1 MMKETKNVPQPLDDE
16 DLGETTGGTFFG
28 MQAPVIT
35 MENPIVMKD
44 QLEETVCTRCGKI
57 RSVPVGTSKCSC
69 GGRLEK
75 HIKSASAFTVK
86 L

>member
-1 MMKETKNVPQPLDDE
+1 MKEIKNAPQPLDDE

-28 MQAPVIT
+28 MQPPVIT

-44 QLEETVCTRCGKI
+44 QLEETICTRCGKV
-57 RSVPVGTSKCSC
+57 RSVPVGTKNCVC
-69 GGRLEK
+69 GGRLQK
-75 HIKSASAFTVK
+75 HTKSASGFTVK

>member
-28 MQAPVIT
+28 MQSPAIT
-35 MENPIVMKD
+35 MENRIIMKD
-44 QLEETVCTRCGKI
+44 QLEETICTRCGKI
-57 RSVPVGTSKCSC
+57 RSVPVGTRRCSC
-69 GGRLEK
+69 GGILEK
-75 HIKSASAFTVK
+75 YAKSDSPFIVK

>member
-1 MMKETKNVPQPLDDE
+1 MKENTNAPQLLDDDE
-16 DLGETTGGTFFG
+16 LGETTGGTFFG
-28 MQAPVIT
+28 MQAPVVT

-44 QLEETVCTRCGKI
+44 QLEETICTRCGKI
-57 RSVPVGTSKCSC
+57 RSVPVGTAKCTC

-75 HIKSASAFTVK
+75 HTKSASSFTVK

>member
-16 DLGETTGGTFFG
+16 ELGETTGGTFFG
-28 MQAPVIT
+28 MKAPAVT
-35 MENPIVMKD
+35 LENTIILKD
-44 QLEETVCTRCGKI
+44 QLEETICTRCGKV
-57 RSVPVGTSKCSC
+57 RKVPVGTTKCEC

-75 HIKSASAFTVK
+75 HNNSSSSFTVK